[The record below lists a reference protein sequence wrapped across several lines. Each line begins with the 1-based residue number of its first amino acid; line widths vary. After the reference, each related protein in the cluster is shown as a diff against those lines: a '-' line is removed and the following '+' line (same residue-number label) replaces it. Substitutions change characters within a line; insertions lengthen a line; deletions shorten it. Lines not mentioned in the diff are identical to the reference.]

1 MICAIDECIAVLLLV
16 MVVLGC
22 LHYSTLK
29 LKILEL
35 WRGIDASVTFT
46 KGSLCS
52 MKFFATKKHDMKK
65 LEEIASILKKFH
77 DCGMQLE
84 KFEREQ
90 KERV

>member
-1 MICAIDECIAVLLLV
+1 MHCSVAAGDGGAGVPSLFHTETED
-16 MVVLGC
+16 LG
-22 LHYSTLK
+22 TLG
-29 LKILEL
+29 
-35 WRGIDASVTFT
+35 GIDASVTFT